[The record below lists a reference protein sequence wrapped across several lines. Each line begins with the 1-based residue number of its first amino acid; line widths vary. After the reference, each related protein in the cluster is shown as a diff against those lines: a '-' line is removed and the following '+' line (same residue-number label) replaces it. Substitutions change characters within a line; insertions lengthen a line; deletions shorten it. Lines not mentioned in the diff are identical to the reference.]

1 MSEARRIRRYYAIS
15 LFADPSTTRNPRV
28 IVETVDKT
36 ALSVWSIRH
45 CVDLFKEY
53 NIVTLCVPNTFAN
66 RSTQAWFVHRSF
78 INRIINSLRTREYL
92 FAIKRI
98 CHLIFIRILIKR
110 SMKTNHAYSTLLLF
124 HSSII
129 FTFDKMQKETSK
141 SNYIRIKNRLDKYPI
156 CPLISCEQLSNSYL
170 FLAKIATRYVVSRPF
185 STPQCLR
192 FGELTASWFTEEAD
206 RGAKQHRDSSGPLG
220 FNYTL
225 ILFPL
230 TFRVVGPCATH
241 IAALSSVSCVHQ
253 HVYTYTRDQSTTNH
267 RAIVFSIALKR
278 SLEKK
283 RDLWKSKNF
292 LFFFFL
298 FFLLLTSV
306 MEQFVPL

>member
-1 MSEARRIRRYYAIS
+1 M
-15 LFADPSTTRNPRV
+15 
-28 IVETVDKT
+28 
-36 ALSVWSIRH
+36 WSIRH

-241 IAALSSVSCVHQ
+241 IAALSSVSCGHK
-253 HVYTYTRDQSTTNH
+253 HVYTWPIDHQSPSH
-267 RAIVFSIALKR
+267 CLFHCSKEIFRKKER
-278 SLEKK
+278 SLKEQEF
-283 RDLWKSKNF
+283 SGS
-292 LFFFFL
+292 FFFF
-298 FFLLLTSV
+298 FFTSYKCYGTIRSSV
-306 MEQFVPL
+306 IGDTICLNVSDSKNDNEC

>member
-1 MSEARRIRRYYAIS
+1 MR
-15 LFADPSTTRNPRV
+15 TR
-28 IVETVDKT
+28 
-36 ALSVWSIRH
+36 LSSSFI
-45 CVDLFKEY
+45 
-53 NIVTLCVPNTFAN
+53 P
-66 RSTQAWFVHRSF
+66 RSF
-78 INRIINSLRTREYL
+78 LHSIKCKRKLRNRIISGLR
-92 FAIKRI
+92 ID
-98 CHLIFIRILIKR
+98 
-110 SMKTNHAYSTLLLF
+110 
-124 HSSII
+124 SINI
-129 FTFDKMQKETSK
+129 QFVLWS
-141 SNYIRIKNRLDKYPI
+141 
-156 CPLISCEQLSNSYL
+156 SCEQLSNSYL

-241 IAALSSVSCVHQ
+241 IAALSSVSCGHK

-292 LFFFFL
+292 LVFFFF
-298 FFLLLTSV
+298 FFFTSYKCYGTIRSSV
-306 MEQFVPL
+306 IGDTICLNVSDSKNDNEC